1 MAGLIFAPANK
12 LSIVAEDKIV
22 PLSQDANN
30 LRKHQK
36 DKLNQQENFYGK
48 GFAFSTCALF
58 WWNTIKS
65 CEIFWNSQHSV
76 ETCTVVKSVMFTFWT
91 SRSVLSIR
99 PSPFKY
105 IQIKQANT
113 STFCPSYITLGNLH
127 RAKIRAPGHIFF
139 DRGYR
144 DTGIPSLE
152 IFVPWMSSPYCPH
165 DVDRTVDVMG
175 SKPKPSKVSK
185 ENKHDDIKSFD
196 FLQLSNPLILMA
208 SWQMLA
214 FENTP
219 ASCGRFQVML
229 QLQYIQCC
237 PYTSATLIRSNIDS
251 LKQVDV
257 V

>member
-1 MAGLIFAPANK
+1 
-12 LSIVAEDKIV
+12 
-22 PLSQDANN
+22 
-30 LRKHQK
+30 
-36 DKLNQQENFYGK
+36 
-48 GFAFSTCALF
+48 
-58 WWNTIKS
+58 
-65 CEIFWNSQHSV
+65 
-76 ETCTVVKSVMFTFWT
+76 MFTLWT

-196 FLQLSNPLILMA
+196 FFSTFKSSHFDGFLTNVSFWKHTCQLWTFSGDVATPIYT
-208 SWQMLA
+208 MLPVYLGYIDQIKHRQL
-214 FENTP
+214 ET
-219 ASCGRFQVML
+219 SGCGVSKG
-229 QLQYIQCC
+229 YV
-237 PYTSATLIRSNIDS
+237 IRSIRCTQDM
-251 LKQVDV
+251 KTICRY
-257 V
+257 